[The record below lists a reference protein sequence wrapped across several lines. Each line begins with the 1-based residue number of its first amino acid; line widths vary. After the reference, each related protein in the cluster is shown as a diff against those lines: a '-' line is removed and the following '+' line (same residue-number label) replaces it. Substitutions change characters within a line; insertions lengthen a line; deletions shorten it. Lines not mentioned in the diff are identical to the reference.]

1 VLRILR
7 SGNNNDNKL
16 IIIIGLIIMSHGNVY
31 GAVIMTKVIARVL
44 VNAAD

>member
-1 VLRILR
+1 MIIILC
-7 SGNNNDNKL
+7 SEYFATVI

>member
-1 VLRILR
+1 MIIILC
-7 SGNNNDNKL
+7 SEYFAPVI
-16 IIIIGLIIMSHGNVY
+16 IIIIGLIISHGNVY

>member
-1 VLRILR
+1 MIIILC
-7 SGNNNDNKL
+7 SEYFAPVI